1 MDHLGTLHGP
11 SAAELD
17 EQAFDEHCLF
27 VQLGR
32 TSHRILIWSIRTRT
46 RDARL
51 IITRAA
57 GYGHNLNMWKSAR
70 CPCAR
75 ALPHMFVLAFQRG
88 RAPAR
93 RPSNQPSHTHAPTH
107 ICIYIYIYT
116 YKYVGE
122 YTDTSTYTCDI
133 HAYTYM
139 PCAPVRQAPT
149 VQRCEVQLLTAPRAT
164 GKSKQELLASA

>member
-107 ICIYIYIYT
+107 ICIYIYT
-116 YKYVGE
+116 NMLVN
-122 YTDTSTYTCDI
+122 TRTHLLI
-133 HAYTYM
+133 HATYM
-139 PCAPVRQAPT
+139 HTRICPVRPYAKHRQ
-149 VQRCEVQLLTAPRAT
+149 CNDAT
-164 GKSKQELLASA
+164 CSC